1 MALGLEKVVDDLPWR
16 RLHEHPDIKRQIAG
30 AAEIAAMD
38 LTKVEASK
46 GDTTKNVVR
55 GLMHMVSGKSGSTE
69 AERLKAQAAG
79 ARALA
84 WLCYLDDV
92 PKIFLEGAEQGGS
105 AMLATLSRVLKET
118 HDRTVMAELI
128 GLVGWL
134 ANSSDDN
141 AQLVGDSPEL
151 LRSLADQLAARA
163 PALQRKAAWALACL
177 ARGKNKMRILSG
189 DIISAFALVVKV
201 RLHFCRHACVL
212 HAWRLVRV
220 KSVDALSMQ
229 VRVQVT
235 TMNG

>member
-1 MALGLEKVVDDLPWR
+1 MARYRFPLSWNGDRAIGIVTMAQGLEKVVDDLPWR
-16 RLHEHPDIKRQIAG
+16 RLHEHPDIKRQMAG

-46 GDTTKNVVR
+46 GDTAKNVVR

-118 HDRTVMAELI
+118 HDRAVMAELI

-151 LRSLADQLAARA
+151 LRSLADQLAARS

-189 DIISAFALVVKV
+189 DRSV
-201 RLHFCRHACVL
+201 R
-212 HAWRLVRV
+212 
-220 KSVDALSMQ
+220 SLSW
-229 VRVQVT
+229 
-235 TMNG
+235 

>member
-1 MALGLEKVVDDLPWR
+1 MARYRFALSWNGDRAIGIVTMAQGLEKVVDDLPWR
-16 RLHEHPDIKRQIAG
+16 RLHEHPDIKRQMAG

-46 GDTTKNVVR
+46 GDTAKNVVR

-118 HDRTVMAELI
+118 HDRAVMAELI

-151 LRSLADQLAARA
+151 LRSLADQLAARS

-189 DIISAFALVVKV
+189 DRSV
-201 RLHFCRHACVL
+201 R
-212 HAWRLVRV
+212 
-220 KSVDALSMQ
+220 SLSW
-229 VRVQVT
+229 
-235 TMNG
+235 